1 GERER
6 AGQWERVHLS
16 EPGSRESTGG
26 ACIRARSAGGR
37 HGEDYTT
44 AQWSAESGGGGR
56 KCGRQCS
63 RGWHFGA
70 WAELCVERGVSKPA
84 HDGSVQQRGGTD
96 ADVDSASQSHVWG
109 ASLYVECDGQ

>member
-1 GERER
+1 GPTQRAAQCEQRGREPAGGDFEWDWCAEGRPGQYAATSERDAQVGGERER

-56 KCGRQCS
+56 KCGSQCS
-63 RGWHFGA
+63 R
-70 WAELCVERGVSKPA
+70 E
-84 HDGSVQQRGGTD
+84 
-96 ADVDSASQSHVWG
+96 
-109 ASLYVECDGQ
+109 